1 MELFTK
7 NGLQPINPET
17 LVANIDA
24 LEMSGQP
31 PFDLTSLA
39 VLGDLSNRL
48 LRTPFAAH
56 APQLVALGFWLRP
69 SQLSLAAERFAIKLP
84 ATARAKPRG
93 IALHL
98 PPQNVDTLFV
108 YSWALSLLAGNV
120 NITRLPSVITDVLS
134 WLMFTIAEV
143 LDSHGLTKTQ
153 LFCRYPH
160 ASEMTARLSARAD
173 LRMIWGGDEK
183 IAAVSK
189 LPVRPD
195 GLSIGFS
202 DRKSFSV
209 ISARS
214 YAAMD
219 EAGRDAA
226 AGQLYNDIFWF
237 DQLGCG
243 SPRAIFWLGLSG
255 NDREDFY
262 KRLDAIALKKS
273 YAVETGTALEKFS
286 HMNECL
292 ASAQA
297 IRGTRFSNRLSVLE
311 ARPNPALLDNIQGA
325 GMLYDIT
332 VSDLSQIAPL
342 LNRHTQTIT
351 HLGLSEQELS
361 ALVDIM
367 ASRGGYRLVPVGE
380 ALSFSDVWDGVDLL
394 DCMVRQITV
403 RVTSH
408 KAA

>member
-1 MELFTK
+1 MELFAK
-7 NGLQPINPET
+7 NGLQPIDPKA
-17 LVANIDA
+17 LVSQVDA
-24 LEMSGQP
+24 LNISSRP
-31 PFDLTSLA
+31 PFDPTSLA

-48 LRTPFAAH
+48 LRAPLAAQ

-69 SQLSLAAERFAIKLP
+69 SQLSLAAERFAAKLP
-84 ATARAKPRG
+84 GRARAKARG

-120 NITRLPSVITDVLS
+120 NITRLPSEMTDVLS
-134 WLMFTIAEV
+134 WLMSTIAEV
-143 LDSHGLTKTQ
+143 LDTHGLTKTQ
-153 LFCRYPH
+153 LFCSYPH
-160 ASEMTARLSARAD
+160 TSEMTARLSARAD

-189 LPVRPD
+189 SAVRPD
-195 GLSIGFS
+195 GISLGFS

-219 EAGRDAA
+219 EAARDAA
-226 AGQLYNDIFWF
+226 AGRLYNDIFWF

-243 SPRAIFWLGLSG
+243 SPRAIFWLGLPG
-255 NDREDFY
+255 NDSADLYR
-262 KRLDAIALKKS
+262 RLDTIALQKA
-273 YAVETGTALEKFS
+273 YAVETGTALAKFS
-286 HMNECL
+286 HMNERL

-297 IRGTRFSNRLSVLE
+297 NKGTRFSNRLSVLE
-311 ARPNPALLDNIQGA
+311 AQIDPALLDNTQGA
-325 GMLYDIT
+325 GMLYDII
-332 VSDLSQIAPL
+332 VSDVSQISPL
-342 LNRHTQTIT
+342 LNRHTQTVT

-361 ALVDIM
+361 ALVDVM
-367 ASRGGYRLVPVGE
+367 ERHGGYRLVPIGE

-394 DCMVRQITV
+394 SHMVRQISV
-403 RVTSH
+403 
-408 KAA
+408 KI

>member
-7 NGLQPINPET
+7 NGLQQIDTEE
-17 LVANIDA
+17 LIAQVDA
-24 LEMSGQP
+24 LDTSCRP
-31 PFDLTSLA
+31 PFDPTSLA

-48 LRTPFAAH
+48 LRTPIAAQ

-69 SQLSLAAERFAIKLP
+69 SQLSLAAERFASKLP
-84 ATARAKPRG
+84 ERARAKACG

-120 NITRLPSVITDVLS
+120 NITRLPSEMTDVLS
-134 WLMFTIAEV
+134 WLMSTIAEV
-143 LDSHGLTKTQ
+143 LDTHALNKTQ
-153 LFCRYPH
+153 LFCSYPH
-160 ASEMTARLSARAD
+160 ASEMTASLSARAD

-189 LPVRPD
+189 STVRPD
-195 GLSIGFS
+195 GLSLGFS

-219 EAGRDAA
+219 ETARDAA
-226 AGQLYNDIFWF
+226 AGRLYNDIFWF

-243 SPRAIFWLGLSG
+243 SPRAIFWLGLYG
-255 NDREDFY
+255 DDKADLYR
-262 KRLDAIALKKS
+262 RLDTIALKKA
-273 YAVETGTALEKFS
+273 YAVETGTVLAKFS
-286 HMNECL
+286 HMNERL

-297 IRGTRFSNRLSVLE
+297 IKGTRFSNRLSVLE
-311 ARPNPALLDNIQGA
+311 AQLDPNLLENTQGA

-332 VSDLSQIAPL
+332 VSDVSQIRPL
-342 LNRHTQTIT
+342 LNRQTQTIT

-361 ALVDIM
+361 TLVDVM
-367 ASRGGYRLVPVGE
+367 ACYGGYRLVPVGE

-394 DCMVRQITV
+394 SHMVKQITI
-403 RVTSH
+403 
-408 KAA
+408 KI

>member
-7 NGLQPINPET
+7 NGLQPIDPEAFIAQ
-17 LVANIDA
+17 VDA
-24 LEMSGQP
+24 LNFSSRT
-31 PFDLTSLA
+31 PFGPASIA

-48 LRTPFAAH
+48 LRTPLAAQ

-69 SQLSLAAERFAIKLP
+69 SQLLLAAEHFFAKLP
-84 ATARAKPRG
+84 DRARARARG

-120 NITRLPSVITDVLS
+120 NITRLPSEMTDVLS
-134 WLMFTIAEV
+134 WLMSTIAGV
-143 LDSHGLTKTQ
+143 LDTHGISKTQ
-153 LFCRYPH
+153 LFCSYPH
-160 ASEMTARLSARAD
+160 VSDMTARLSERAD

-189 LPVRPD
+189 SPVRPD
-195 GLSIGFS
+195 GISLGFS

-219 EAGRDAA
+219 KAARDAA
-226 AGQLYNDIFWF
+226 AGRLYNDIFWF

-243 SPRAIFWLGLSG
+243 SPRAIIWLGLPG
-255 NDREDFY
+255 NESADLYR
-262 KRLDAIALKKS
+262 RLDAVALQKS
-273 YAVETGTALEKFS
+273 YTVETGTALAKFS
-286 HMNECL
+286 HMNGLL

-297 IRGTRFSNRLSVLE
+297 NKGTRFSNRLSVLE
-311 ARPNPALLDNIQGA
+311 SQIDPALLDNTQGA
-325 GMLYDIT
+325 GMLYDIVVAD
-332 VSDLSQIAPL
+332 VSKISPL
-342 LNRHTQTIT
+342 LNKHTQTVT

-361 ALVDIM
+361 ALVDVM
-367 ASRGGYRLVPVGE
+367 ARYGGYRLVPIGD
-380 ALSFSDVWDGVDLL
+380 ALSFSNVWDGVDLL
-394 DCMVRQITV
+394 SHMVRQISV
-403 RVTSH
+403 KS
-408 KAA
+408 

>member
-7 NGLQPINPET
+7 NGLHPIDPEALIAQVDT
-17 LVANIDA
+17 LNF
-24 LEMSGQP
+24 SGRP
-31 PFDLTSLA
+31 PFDPTSLA
-39 VLGDLSNRL
+39 VLGDLSNKL
-48 LRTPFAAH
+48 LRTSLTAQ

-69 SQLSLAAERFAIKLP
+69 SKLSLAAERFATKLP
-84 ATARAKPRG
+84 DRARAKARG

-120 NITRLPSVITDVLS
+120 NITRLPSEMTDVLS
-134 WLMFTIAEV
+134 WLMATIAEV
-143 LDSHGLTKTQ
+143 LDTHGLAKTQ
-153 LFCRYPH
+153 LFYCYPH

-189 LPVRPD
+189 VAVRPD
-195 GLSIGFS
+195 GLSLGFS

-209 ISARS
+209 ISARA

-219 EAGRDAA
+219 EVARDAA
-226 AGQLYNDIFWF
+226 AGRLYNDIFWF

-243 SPRAIFWLGLSG
+243 SPRAIFWLGSPG
-255 NDREDFY
+255 NDNADLYR
-262 KRLDAIALKKS
+262 RLDAIALQKA
-273 YAVETGTALEKFS
+273 YAVETRTALAKFS
-286 HMNECL
+286 HMNERL

-297 IRGTRFSNRLSVLE
+297 SRGTRFSNRLSVLE
-311 ARPNPALLDNIQGA
+311 AQLDPALLDNTQGA

-332 VSDLSQIAPL
+332 VSDVSQIAPL

-351 HLGLSEQELS
+351 YLGLSQQELS
-361 ALVDIM
+361 ALVDVM
-367 ASRGGYRLVPVGE
+367 ACHGGYRLVPIGE

-394 DCMVRQITV
+394 SHMVRQITV
-403 RVTSH
+403 
-408 KAA
+408 KI

>member
-7 NGLQPINPET
+7 NGLQPIDPKAF
-17 LVANIDA
+17 VAQVDA
-24 LEMSGQP
+24 LNVGCRP
-31 PFDLTSLA
+31 PFDPTSLA

-48 LRTPFAAH
+48 LRTPLAAQ

-69 SQLSLAAERFAIKLP
+69 SQLSLAAERFATKLP
-84 ATARAKPRG
+84 DRARAKARG

-120 NITRLPSVITDVLS
+120 NITRLPSEMTDVLT
-134 WLMFTIAEV
+134 WLMSTIAEV
-143 LDSHGLTKTQ
+143 LDTHGLTKTQ
-153 LFCRYPH
+153 LFCSYPH
-160 ASEMTARLSARAD
+160 AGEITVRLSSRAD

-189 LPVRPD
+189 LAVRPD
-195 GLSIGFS
+195 GLSLGFS
-202 DRKSFSV
+202 DRKSFSI

-219 EAGRDAA
+219 EAARDTA
-226 AGQLYNDIFWF
+226 AGRLYNDIFWF

-243 SPRAIFWLGLSG
+243 SPRVVFWLGSPG
-255 NDREDFY
+255 NDNADLYR
-262 KRLDAIALKKS
+262 RLDVIALQKA
-273 YAVETGTALEKFS
+273 YAVETGTALAKFS
-286 HMNECL
+286 HMNERL

-297 IRGTRFSNRLSVLE
+297 SKGTRFSNRLSVLE
-311 ARPNPALLDNIQGA
+311 ARLDPNLLDNTQGA
-325 GMLYDIT
+325 GMLYSIT
-332 VSDLSQIAPL
+332 VSDVSQISPL

-361 ALVDIM
+361 ALVDVM
-367 ASRGGYRLVPVGE
+367 ARYGGYRLVPIGE
-380 ALSFSDVWDGVDLL
+380 ALSFSDVWDGVDLFSH
-394 DCMVRQITV
+394 MVRQISV
-403 RVTSH
+403 
-408 KAA
+408 KI